1 MFAEERRQQIVEL
14 LRRAGKVTV
23 DDLITRFGVS
33 APTIRADLSLLE
45 KQGLLRRTHG
55 GALPVESTLYEPP
68 YSIRE
73 MKNLAEKRA
82 IARVAASL
90 VQDEETVLLDA
101 GTTTFEVAVQ
111 LKQRRGLKVVT
122 NSLSIA
128 LELMER
134 KDMEV
139 VLLGGTV
146 QPARRALLGELALH
160 ALEMLY
166 VDHAFLSF
174 NGVDLQAG
182 YTSVDFEAAAVKRK
196 MMQHAR
202 QVIVVADHAKLGQV
216 AFAQVAPI
224 GAAHVLIVDS
234 GASPDVLRA
243 IEETGVRVL
252 VAPLTSPSPV
262 PTADYAQ

>member
-1 MFAEERRQQIVEL
+1 MFAEERRQQIL
-14 LRRAGKVTV
+14 QHLRLAGKVTV
-23 DDLITRFGVS
+23 DDLSARFGVS
-33 APTIRADLSLLE
+33 APTIRADLSFLE

-68 YSIRE
+68 YAVRE
-73 MKNLAEKRA
+73 MKNLPEKRA
-82 IARVAASL
+82 IARVAATL

-101 GTTTFEVAVQ
+101 GTTTFEVALQ

-122 NSLSIA
+122 NSLAIA
-128 LELMER
+128 LEMMER

-146 QPARRALLGELALH
+146 HPARRAMLGELVLH
-160 ALEMLY
+160 ALEVIY

-174 NGVDLQAG
+174 NGVDARAG

-202 QVIVVADHAKLGQV
+202 QVVVVADHAKLGQV
-216 AFAQVAPI
+216 AFARVAPAH
-224 GAAHVLIVDS
+224 AAHVLVVDE
-234 GASPDVLRA
+234 GAPAEMLNA
-243 IEETGVRVL
+243 FEEQGVRVL
-252 VAPLTSPSPV
+252 TAPV
-262 PTADYAQ
+262 I

>member
-1 MFAEERRQQIVEL
+1 MFAEERRQQIL
-14 LRRAGKVTV
+14 QQLREAGKVTV
-23 DDLITRFGVS
+23 DDLSARFGVS
-33 APTIRADLSLLE
+33 APTIRADLSFLE

-55 GALPVESTLYEPP
+55 GALPIESTLYEPP
-68 YSIRE
+68 YTVRE
-73 MKNLAEKRA
+73 MKNLLEKQA
-82 IARVAASL
+82 IAQVAATL

-101 GTTTFEVAVQ
+101 GTTTFEIARQ
-111 LKQRRGLKVVT
+111 FKQKRGLKVVT

-139 VLLGGTV
+139 VLLGGSV
-146 QPARRALLGELALH
+146 HSARRATLGELVLH
-160 ALEMLY
+160 ALDVIY

-174 NGVDLQAG
+174 NGVDARAG

-216 AFAQVAPI
+216 AFAQVAPVH
-224 GAAHVLIVDS
+224 AAHVLIVDE
-234 GASPDVLRA
+234 GASPDTLKAFEEAGVHVLIA
-243 IEETGVRVL
+243 TV
-252 VAPLTSPSPV
+252 PLP
-262 PTADYAQ
+262 

>member
-1 MFAEERRQQIVEL
+1 MFAEERRQQIL
-14 LRRAGKVTV
+14 QHLRQTGKVTV
-23 DDLITRFGVS
+23 EELSARFGVS

-68 YSIRE
+68 YAVRE
-73 MKNLAEKRA
+73 MKNLPEKRA
-82 IARVAASL
+82 IARVAATL

-101 GTTTFEVAVQ
+101 GTTTFEVALQ

-122 NSLSIA
+122 NSLAIA

-139 VLLGGTV
+139 VLLGGSV
-146 QPARRALLGELALH
+146 HPARRATLGELVLH
-160 ALEMLY
+160 TLDVIY

-174 NGVDLQAG
+174 NGVDARAG

-202 QVIVVADHAKLGQV
+202 QVIVVTDHAKVGQI
-216 AFAQVAPI
+216 AFAQVAPVH
-224 GAAHVLIVDS
+224 AAHVLIVDD
-234 GASPDVLRA
+234 GVPPDA
-243 IEETGVRVL
+243 ISAFEDAGVRVL
-252 VAPLTSPSPV
+252 IAAVT
-262 PTADYAQ
+262 